1 MLRTAV
7 LRGLGLAND
16 GPVSVTVG
24 DADGERTAD
33 LEPIP
38 FDTYTDWAGDYG
50 MLRLPERADTR
61 YLADNDAV
69 LRYDTVPGGVYIRY
83 LEVRRPTPDV
93 LAALRPI
100 VAGDGVQRVILDIRQ
115 NPGGDNHNIPALTQL
130 LAHFRFHHPEGDVV
144 VITDRVTFSAAA
156 NLATDLEALF
166 DPG

>member
-1 MLRTAV
+1 V
-7 LRGLGLAND
+7 
-16 GPVSVTVG
+16 
-24 DADGERTAD
+24 
-33 LEPIP
+33 
-38 FDTYTDWAGDYG
+38 
-50 MLRLPERADTR
+50 PERAETR

-69 LRYDTVPGGVYIRY
+69 LRYDTVPGGVYTRY

-115 NPGGDNHNIPALTQL
+115 NPGGDNHNIPALIQL

-166 DPG
+166 DPIYFGEPMGGGLNF

>member
-1 MLRTAV
+1 M
-7 LRGLGLAND
+7 
-16 GPVSVTVG
+16 
-24 DADGERTAD
+24 
-33 LEPIP
+33 
-38 FDTYTDWAGDYG
+38 
-50 MLRLPERADTR
+50 PERAETR

-69 LRYDTVPGGVYIRY
+69 LRYDTVPGGVYTRY

-93 LAALRPI
+93 LAVLRPI

-115 NPGGDNHNIPALTQL
+115 NPGGDNHNIPAPIQL

-166 DPG
+166 DPIYVGEPMGGGLTSETTSPRSASTSCPHRCRSASAPATGNAARPTILG